1 LVPIFYI
8 VMPQS
13 EHYIQTVRFTFAF
26 HRAELVGKH
35 SSLQKSIPRRRD
47 CLIGAFFNGVF
58 LLALA
63 LSIFLQSLERF
74 VHVERIEKPFS
85 VLVIGCIGLTL
96 NIISALVIHGTLFLA
111 LDTQLCWWVDIPDHH
126 GHGGHNNSHQTPLI
140 VPESNTDSPDH
151 IVRFFPRDLHFHV
164 LLHRKIN

>member
-1 LVPIFYI
+1 MAAYVCRIVMERNSALIFTISISCKNTVNMLVPIFCI
-8 VMPQS
+8 VTPQS
-13 EHYIQTVRFTFAF
+13 ENYFQTVRFTFAF

-35 SSLQKSIPRRRD
+35 SSLPMSIPRRGNR
-47 CLIGAFFNGVF
+47 LIGAFFNGVF

-96 NIISALVIHGTLFLA
+96 NIISALVIHGILFLV
-111 LDTQLCWWVDIPDHH
+111 LDIQLC
-126 GHGGHNNSHQTPLI
+126 
-140 VPESNTDSPDH
+140 
-151 IVRFFPRDLHFHV
+151 
-164 LLHRKIN
+164 

>member
-1 LVPIFYI
+1 MAAYVCRIVTERNRALIFTIPISCKNTVNTLVPIFCI

-13 EHYIQTVRFTFAF
+13 EHCIQTVRFTFAF

-35 SSLQKSIPRRRD
+35 LSHSKSIPRRRN
-47 CLIGAFFNGVF
+47 CFTGAFFNGVF

-85 VLVIGCIGLTL
+85 VLVIGCIGLML
-96 NIISALVIHGTLFLA
+96 NIISALVIHGELLLV
-111 LDTQLCWWVDIPDHH
+111 LDTQLC
-126 GHGGHNNSHQTPLI
+126 
-140 VPESNTDSPDH
+140 
-151 IVRFFPRDLHFHV
+151 
-164 LLHRKIN
+164 